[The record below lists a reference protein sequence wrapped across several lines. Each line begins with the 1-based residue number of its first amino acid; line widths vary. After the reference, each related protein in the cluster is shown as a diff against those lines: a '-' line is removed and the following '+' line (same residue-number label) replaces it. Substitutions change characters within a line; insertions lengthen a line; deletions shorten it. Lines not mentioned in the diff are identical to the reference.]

1 MDELSAACNDD
12 LDEISCESVIVKNS
26 VEKPVVLS
34 MILPLLVSTATR
46 GSMMELVITE
56 GSDMVNDPAPST
68 AATAKTADVV
78 CDMTVVVL
86 AALAI
91 VLGCG
96 LDGRCAS
103 FQGAWDYDGRVWR
116 EGGLAPW
123 TERTIF
129 REWRGHCTL
138 EKVAYAM
145 SYIVLPSCL
154 VCLRMLYAHGK
165 LQEPSPEFIA

>member
-1 MDELSAACNDD
+1 MDELSAVCNDD
-12 LDEISCESVIVKNS
+12 LDEISSESVIVKNS

-56 GSDMVNDPAPST
+56 GSDMVNEPAPST

-91 VLGCG
+91 VR
-96 LDGRCAS
+96 LDSRCAS

-123 TERTIF
+123 TERTMF